1 MLSKGGLACY
11 VDFRY
16 RYIGIVIILL
26 IIQIKGPAMP
36 YSKSHQT
43 HLSPAEEEAAENEDV
58 KKLVNVVEDS
68 LERIATITKLPLQE
82 VMHVIE
88 EVDVNQLM
96 HATQEAVKNIAHATD
111 LDSACITR
119 IFKEDRTAT
128 VENIV
133 RRLREESHV
142 HRARW

>member
-1 MLSKGGLACY
+1 
-11 VDFRY
+11 
-16 RYIGIVIILL
+16 
-26 IIQIKGPAMP
+26 MP
-36 YSKSHQT
+36 HSKSYQT
-43 HLSPAEEEAAENEDV
+43 HLSPAEIEVHEQEDV

-68 LERIATITKLPLQE
+68 LEQIAKITKLPLQE

-88 EVDVNQLM
+88 EVDVAQLM
-96 HATQEAVKNIAHATD
+96 HATQEAVKNIANATD
-111 LDSACITR
+111 LDTACITR

-133 RRLREESHV
+133 LRLREESHV